1 MYELLE
7 KSLEKVYAFYKKSLE
22 KVLLTG
28 KKSLKKVQEEVYMF
42 KRKIMSEFEEW
53 KNTGGKKKALVVKG
67 LRQIGKTYSVCEF
80 AKSNYKNIVYV
91 NFKENESAKKIFDA
105 DLNVNRIIIDLSA
118 IIPESHFEPG
128 NTVII
133 FDEIQECANAR
144 SSIKPFC
151 EDGRFDIIATGS
163 LLGIKGYNKKKSKG
177 VPTGFERI
185 VYMKPMDF
193 EEFLWAKG
201 IGQDVINYLRECY
214 ENKTP
219 VSEATHTAML
229 RYFKE
234 YICVGGLPY
243 IVDRFIST
251 NNMNIVWQEQHDIL
265 EEYRDDFGKH
275 LDENENEEIDLALL
289 GRINRVF
296 ESIPAQLAKENKK
309 FVFSAL
315 EKKGRSENYLPA
327 IQWLCDFGII
337 NLCYNLTSISDPL
350 EVNKIDNV
358 FKIYMQ
364 DSGLFISMLDRD
376 SAAKILSGDLGF
388 YKGAIFENII
398 ADCFSKQ
405 DRKLYYF
412 HKDSGLEIDFVSK
425 VKNEISLIE
434 VKATT
439 GNTKSANTVLKNPQY
454 DVDVCY
460 KLSENN
466 VGVVDNRI
474 TIPYYMSMFL

>member
-1 MYELLE
+1 
-7 KSLEKVYAFYKKSLE
+7 
-22 KVLLTG
+22 
-28 KKSLKKVQEEVYMF
+28 MF
-42 KRKIMSEFEEW
+42 KRKIMAEFEAW
-53 KNTGGKKKALVVKG
+53 KNSSGRKKALVVKG
-67 LRQIGKTYSVCEF
+67 LRQIGKTYSVREF
-80 AKSNYKNIVYV
+80 AKANYENIVYV

-118 IIPESHFEPG
+118 LIPGIHFVEG
-128 NTVII
+128 KTVII

-177 VPTGFERI
+177 VPTGLERI
-185 VYMKPMDF
+185 VFMKPMDF

-201 IGQDVINYLRECY
+201 IGEDVIQYLRDCY
-214 ENKTP
+214 KNKTP
-219 VSEATHTAML
+219 VSDATHQAML

-234 YICVGGLPY
+234 YICVGGLPH
-243 IVDRFIST
+243 IVDQFIST
-251 NNMNIVWQEQHDIL
+251 NDMNVVWQEQHDII
-265 EEYRDDFGKH
+265 EEYKDDFGKH

-289 GRINRVF
+289 ARINRVF

-315 EKKGRSENYLPA
+315 EKKARTENYLPA

-337 NLCYNLTSISDPL
+337 TLCHNLNNITDPL
-350 EVNKIDNV
+350 EGNKIDNI

-376 SAAKILSGDLGF
+376 CASKILLGELGC

-398 ADCFSKQ
+398 ADSFSKQ

-425 VKNEISLIE
+425 VNNDISLIE

-439 GNTKSANTVLKNPQY
+439 GNTKSAKTVLKNSQY
-454 DVDVCY
+454 DVNVCY

-466 VGVVDNRI
+466 IGIAENII
-474 TIPYYMSMFL
+474 TIPYYMTFLL

>member
-1 MYELLE
+1 
-7 KSLEKVYAFYKKSLE
+7 
-22 KVLLTG
+22 
-28 KKSLKKVQEEVYMF
+28 MF
-42 KRKIMSEFEEW
+42 KRKIMAEFEAW
-53 KNTGGKKKALVVKG
+53 KNSSGRKKALVVKG
-67 LRQIGKTYSVCEF
+67 LRQIGKTYSVREF
-80 AKSNYKNIVYV
+80 AKANYENIVYV

-118 IIPESHFEPG
+118 LIPGIHFVEG
-128 NTVII
+128 KTVII

-201 IGQDVINYLRECY
+201 IGEDVIQYLRDCY
-214 ENKTP
+214 KNKTP
-219 VSEATHTAML
+219 VSDATHQAML

-243 IVDRFIST
+243 IVDQFIST
-251 NNMNIVWQEQHDIL
+251 NDMNVVWQEQHDII
-265 EEYRDDFGKH
+265 EEYKDDFGKH

-289 GRINRVF
+289 ARINRVF

-315 EKKGRSENYLPA
+315 EKKARTENYLPA

-337 NLCYNLTSISDPL
+337 TLCHNLNNITDPL
-350 EVNKIDNV
+350 EGNKIDNI

-376 SAAKILSGDLGF
+376 CASKILLGELGC

-398 ADCFSKQ
+398 ADSFSKQ

-425 VKNEISLIE
+425 VNNDISLIE

-439 GNTKSANTVLKNPQY
+439 GKTKSAKTVLKNSQY
-454 DVDVCY
+454 DVNVCY

-466 VGVVDNRI
+466 IGIAENII
-474 TIPYYMSMFL
+474 TIPYYMTFLLK

>member
-1 MYELLE
+1 
-7 KSLEKVYAFYKKSLE
+7 
-22 KVLLTG
+22 
-28 KKSLKKVQEEVYMF
+28 MF
-42 KRKIMSEFEEW
+42 RRKIMAELEAW
-53 KNTGGKKKALVVKG
+53 KNSSGKKKALVIKG
-67 LRQIGKTYSVCEF
+67 LRQIGKTYSVREF
-80 AKSNYKNIVYV
+80 AKENYKNVVYV
-91 NFKENESAKKIFDA
+91 NFKENESAKKIFDY

-118 IIPESHFEPG
+118 LIPNSRFEEG

-133 FDEIQECANAR
+133 FDEIQECTNAR

-163 LLGIKGYNKKKSKG
+163 LLGIKGYNKKKGKG
-177 VPTGFERI
+177 VPTGFERV

-201 IGQDVINYLRECY
+201 INESVIDYIRECY
-214 ENKTP
+214 KTKTP
-219 VSEATHTAML
+219 VSEAVHQAML

-251 NNMNIVWQEQHDIL
+251 NDMNVVWQEQHDII
-265 EEYRDDFGKH
+265 EEYKDDFGKH
-275 LDENENEEIDLALL
+275 LDENENEEIDFSLL

-296 ESIPAQLAKENKK
+296 DSIPAQLAKENKK

-315 EKKGRSENYLPA
+315 EKKGRSEKYLPA

-337 NLCYNLTSISDPL
+337 NLCYNLSNISDPL
-350 EVNKIDNV
+350 EGNKIDNI

-376 SAAKILSGDLGF
+376 CAAKILSGDLGI

-398 ADCFSKQ
+398 ADSFSKQ
-405 DRKLYYF
+405 DKKLYYF

-439 GNTKSANTVLKNPQY
+439 GNTKSANTVLKNSQY
-454 DVDVCY
+454 DVNVCY

-466 VGVVDNRI
+466 VGVVENRI
-474 TIPYYMSMFL
+474 TIPYYMAFLL

>member
-1 MYELLE
+1 
-7 KSLEKVYAFYKKSLE
+7 
-22 KVLLTG
+22 
-28 KKSLKKVQEEVYMF
+28 MF
-42 KRKIMSEFEEW
+42 KRKIMAEFEAW
-53 KNTGGKKKALVVKG
+53 KKSSGRKKALVVKG
-67 LRQIGKTYSVCEF
+67 LRQVGKTYSVREF
-80 AKSNYKNIVYV
+80 AKANYENIVYV
-91 NFKENESAKKIFDA
+91 NFKENETAKKIFDA

-118 IIPESHFEPG
+118 LIPGSHFVEG
-128 NTVII
+128 KTVII

-193 EEFLWAKG
+193 EEFLWAKK
-201 IGQDVINYLRECY
+201 ISLDVIKYLRECY
-214 ENKTP
+214 KNKTP
-219 VSEATHTAML
+219 VSDATHQTMI

-243 IVDRFIST
+243 IVDQFINT
-251 NNMNIVWQEQHDIL
+251 NDMNVVWQEQHDII

-275 LDENENEEIDLALL
+275 LDENENEEIDLTLL
-289 GRINRVF
+289 ARINRVF

-337 NLCYNLTSISDPL
+337 TLCYNLNNITEPL
-350 EVNKIDNV
+350 EGNKIDNI

-364 DSGLFISMLDRD
+364 DSGLLVSMLDRD
-376 SAAKILSGDLGF
+376 CASKILSGELGC

-405 DRKLYYF
+405 NRKLYYF

-425 VKNEISLIE
+425 INNDISLIE

-439 GNTKSANTVLKNPQY
+439 GNTKSAKTVLNSSKY
-454 DVDVCY
+454 DVNVCY

-466 VGVVDNRI
+466 FGVAENII
-474 TIPYYMSMFL
+474 TIPYYMAFLL

>member
-1 MYELLE
+1 
-7 KSLEKVYAFYKKSLE
+7 
-22 KVLLTG
+22 
-28 KKSLKKVQEEVYMF
+28 MF
-42 KRKIMSEFEEW
+42 KRKIMAEFEAW
-53 KNTGGKKKALVVKG
+53 KNSSGRKKALVVKG
-67 LRQIGKTYSVCEF
+67 LRQIGKTYSVREF
-80 AKSNYKNIVYV
+80 AKANYENIVYV

-118 IIPESHFEPG
+118 LIPGIHFVEG
-128 NTVII
+128 KTVII

-201 IGQDVINYLRECY
+201 IGEDVIQYLRDCY
-214 ENKTP
+214 KNKTP
-219 VSEATHTAML
+219 VSDATHQAML

-243 IVDRFIST
+243 IVDQFIST
-251 NNMNIVWQEQHDIL
+251 NDMNVVWQEQHDII
-265 EEYRDDFGKH
+265 EEYKDDFGKH

-289 GRINRVF
+289 ARINRVF
-296 ESIPAQLAKENKK
+296 ESIPAQLAKENRK

-315 EKKGRSENYLPA
+315 EKKARTENYLPA

-337 NLCYNLTSISDPL
+337 TLCHNLNNITDPL
-350 EVNKIDNV
+350 EGNKIDNI

-376 SAAKILSGDLGF
+376 CASKILLGELGC

-398 ADCFSKQ
+398 ADSFSKQ

-425 VKNEISLIE
+425 VNNDISLIE

-439 GNTKSANTVLKNPQY
+439 GNTKSAKTVLKNSQY
-454 DVDVCY
+454 DVNVCY

-466 VGVVDNRI
+466 IGIAENII
-474 TIPYYMSMFL
+474 TIPYYMTFLLK

>member
-1 MYELLE
+1 
-7 KSLEKVYAFYKKSLE
+7 
-22 KVLLTG
+22 
-28 KKSLKKVQEEVYMF
+28 MF
-42 KRKIMSEFEEW
+42 RRKIMAELEAW
-53 KNTGGKKKALVVKG
+53 KNSSGKKKALVIKG
-67 LRQIGKTYSVCEF
+67 LRQIGKTYSVREF
-80 AKSNYKNIVYV
+80 AKENYKNVVYV
-91 NFKENESAKKIFDA
+91 NFKENESAKKIFDY

-118 IIPESHFEPG
+118 LIPNSRFEEG

-133 FDEIQECANAR
+133 FDEIQECTNAR

-163 LLGIKGYNKKKSKG
+163 LLGIKGYNKKKGKG
-177 VPTGFERI
+177 IPTGFERV

-201 IGQDVINYLRECY
+201 INESVIDYIRECY
-214 ENKTP
+214 KTKTP
-219 VSEATHTAML
+219 VSEAVHQAML

-251 NNMNIVWQEQHDIL
+251 NDMNVVWQEQHDII
-265 EEYRDDFGKH
+265 EEYKDDFGKH
-275 LDENENEEIDLALL
+275 LDENENEEIDFSLL

-296 ESIPAQLAKENKK
+296 DSIPAQLAKENKK

-315 EKKGRSENYLPA
+315 EKKGRSEKYLPA

-337 NLCYNLTSISDPL
+337 NLCYNLSNISDPL
-350 EVNKIDNV
+350 EGNKIDNI

-376 SAAKILSGDLGF
+376 CAAKILSGDLGI

-398 ADCFSKQ
+398 ADSFSKQ
-405 DRKLYYF
+405 DKKLYYF

-425 VKNEISLIE
+425 VKDEISLIE

-439 GNTKSANTVLKNPQY
+439 GNTKSANTVLKNSQY
-454 DVDVCY
+454 DVNVCY

-466 VGVVDNRI
+466 VGVVENRI
-474 TIPYYMSMFL
+474 TIPYYMAFLL